1 MSWLT
6 VCGEIQVASGIS
18 VPIEA
23 ARKAAVLILK
33 MKEAFE
39 DWICVSGHLSS
50 YYLPLL
56 PSTSAS
62 CDLREPSGLIIR
74 VSLSPSPSFAR
85 RPMTN
90 LKFSSEGLPVWLVFK
105 ASKC

>member
-1 MSWLT
+1 M
-6 VCGEIQVASGIS
+6 ASGIS
-18 VPIEA
+18 VPIEV
-23 ARKAAVLILK
+23 ARKVTVLILK

-39 DWICVSGHLSS
+39 SWICVSGHLPS

-90 LKFSSEGLPVWLVFK
+90 SKFNSEDLAVWVVFE
-105 ASKC
+105 ASKY